1 MSWVN
6 DLFTISLRK
15 VVVVSNS
22 SANRMPFIKKSNKTN
37 TCTKDK
43 KVLLK
48 TMIFIF
54 IAFRTVTD
62 FFIVN
67 NIVF

>member
-1 MSWVN
+1 
-6 DLFTISLRK
+6 
-15 VVVVSNS
+15 
-22 SANRMPFIKKSNKTN
+22 MPFIKKSNKTN

-48 TMIFIF
+48 TVIFIF

-62 FFIVN
+62 LFIIN
-67 NIVF
+67 NIVFFIMFPFLKFPFQ